1 MGGKREI
8 KPKFYALIPFIV
20 FVLLYLS
27 AGIVLDLLGYELAF
41 YAIPSPIF
49 ILIGIIFAF
58 VIFKGT
64 IDGKFNIFV
73 KGCGD
78 ENIIIM
84 CLIYILAGAFSA
96 VTKASGAVDSVV
108 NLSLSVIPVQFV
120 TAGIFLISAFLST
133 ATGTSVGTIVA
144 LGSIA
149 VGIAEK
155 GNLSM
160 AMVIG
165 ALVGGAMFGDNLSI
179 ISDTTIAATRTQ
191 NVSMKDKFKMN
202 FKIALPA
209 AVITFILLLM
219 FGKPSGTVDLDVLEF
234 SVLKI
239 LPYLFVLIAAIS
251 GMNVFIVLTGGI
263 LLSSGIGMAM
273 GSFAVAE
280 GSNILITISKL
291 IYDGFV
297 GVFEIFL
304 LSMLTGGLAS
314 MVREEGGIEWIIT
327 KMRKMIKDKRSAEL
341 SISGLISLTDA
352 ALANNTVAIIVI
364 GSVAKELSEDYG
376 VDPRRTASLL
386 DIFSCVVQGII
397 PYGAQLLIAAGL
409 TAGAISPLQIIPFM
423 WYSALLAIFALL
435 SIYVRF
441 SDVKEISR

>member
-1 MGGKREI
+1 MEKNRDI
-8 KPKFYALIPFIV
+8 KPQAYALIPFVI

-27 AGIVLDLLGYELAF
+27 TGIFLDVLGYDLAF

-49 ILIGIIFAF
+49 IFAGIIIAF
-58 VIFKGT
+58 IIFKGS
-64 IDGKFNIFV
+64 IDGKFDVFV

-84 CLIYILAGAFSA
+84 CLIYILAGAFST
-96 VTKASGAVDSVV
+96 VTKASGVVDSVV
-108 NLSLSVIPVQFV
+108 NLSLSIIPVQFV

-165 ALVGGAMFGDNLSI
+165 ALAGGAMFGDNLSI

-209 AVITFILLLM
+209 AIITFVLLLL
-219 FGKPSGTVDLDVLEF
+219 FGKPSGAVDLETLEF
-234 SVLKI
+234 SIIKI
-239 LPYLFVLIAAIS
+239 VPYLFVLIAAIS
-251 GMNVFIVLTGGI
+251 GINVFIVLTSGI
-263 LLSSGIGMAM
+263 LLSSVIGIVT
-273 GSFAVAE
+273 GSFAIAE
-280 GSNILITISKL
+280 GSNMIITISKL
-291 IYDGFV
+291 IYDGFN

-304 LSMLTGGLAS
+304 LSMLTGGLAN
-314 MVREEGGIEWIIT
+314 MVRAEGGIEWIIG
-327 KMRKMIKDKRSAEL
+327 KMKKMIKDKKTAEL

-364 GSVAKELSEDYG
+364 GSVAKELSEDYD

-409 TAGAISPLQIIPFM
+409 TAGAVSPLGIIPFM
-423 WYSALLAIFALL
+423 WYNGLLAIFALL
-435 SIYVRF
+435 SIYFRF
-441 SDVKEISR
+441 SDAKESR